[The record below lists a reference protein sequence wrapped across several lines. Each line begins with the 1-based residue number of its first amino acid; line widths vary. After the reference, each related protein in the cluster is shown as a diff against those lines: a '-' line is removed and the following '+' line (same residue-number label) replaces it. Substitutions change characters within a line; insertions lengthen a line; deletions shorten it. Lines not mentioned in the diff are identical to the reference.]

1 VINRQILRKAIEN
14 GQIKWQRHAL
24 ERMMERGITRDSV
37 KKILL
42 EGEVIEEYIND
53 KPYPSALFF
62 GYIDKQPLHVVAAID
77 VGNEWCFV
85 ITAYIPDLEH
95 FEEDFKT
102 RRRL

>member
-1 VINRQILRKAIEN
+1 VIDREILRKAIEN
-14 GQIKWQRHAL
+14 GHIKWQRHAL

-37 KKILL
+37 KQILL
-42 EGEVIEEYIND
+42 EGEVIEEYISD
-53 KPYPSALFF
+53 KPYPSGLFF
-62 GYIDKQPLHVVAAID
+62 GYIEKQPLHVVAAID
-77 VGNEWCFV
+77 MANEWCFV